1 MSVPRQHTCEA
12 EKGAMAESSR
22 TGKRVRRLACAYPR
36 PLLASLVGRL
46 GSGNK
51 EGKGYVG
58 PPALR
63 VDLGKG
69 GRREGVGRRVCIWKR
84 PYSSS
89 KQVTERRE
97 GRVVRAKRGH
107 HHTREEQC
115 RVCGRVVSCSDLRTK
130 KLPFGFPLPICA
142 TERERE
148 TSSAARC
155 GV

>member
-12 EKGAMAESSR
+12 EKGVMAESSR
-22 TGKRVRRLACAYPR
+22 TGKGVGWLACAYPR

-69 GRREGVGRRVCIWKR
+69 GRREGVGRRVCIWKKALQL
-84 PYSSS
+84 
-89 KQVTERRE
+89 KQAGNRRERAEWSERSAGTTTRERRM
-97 GRVVRAKRGH
+97 A
-107 HHTREEQC
+107 
-115 RVCGRVVSCSDLRTK
+115 
-130 KLPFGFPLPICA
+130 GFA
-142 TERERE
+142 V
-148 TSSAARC
+148 A
-155 GV
+155 